1 MARNLS
7 VYRRRAG
14 LVDIIFPARPGA
26 KSYEFFASPNW
37 DTVMASFQ
45 VVPARGFR
53 SPGVPDVGMSDGQFR
68 GKTRFLFNPAD
79 YTTAVPAVDDAKPFY
94 VSIVQTDW
102 DGTVHPAEAQHLI
115 LPYSPAPNRPL
126 VLKGTAPAGAT
137 IASSFEVQ
145 LPMQCRNFRFQVN
158 GGADA
163 YVAFEPSGPEVRVP
177 ALSVEF
183 TTVDSTFPAGTQL
196 FMRGDGVATVIEVLA
211 EIHNNPSL

>member
-26 KSYEFFASPNW
+26 KSYQFEAASNW
-37 DTVMASFQ
+37 DAVMNPFQ

-53 SPGVPDVGMSDGQFR
+53 SLSVPDLGMADSQFR
-68 GKTRFLFNPAD
+68 GKTRFTFNPAD
-79 YTTAVPAVDDAKPFY
+79 YTVSVPAVDDSKPFY
-94 VSIVQTDW
+94 IRIVQTDW
-102 DGTVHPAEAQHLI
+102 DGTVHTAEAQHLI

-137 IASSFEVQ
+137 IADSFEVQ
-145 LPMQCRNFRFQVN
+145 LPMQCRNFRFQTDGVT
-158 GGADA
+158 DA
-163 YVAFEPSGPEVRVP
+163 LVAFEPSGPEIRVP
-177 ALSVEF
+177 SLSVEF
-183 TTVDSTFPAGTQL
+183 TTVESTFPSGTQL
-196 FMRGDGVATVIEVLA
+196 FLRGDGVATVIEVLA